1 MKNGAVMSKKPKPS
15 RHRVPPITVKSD
27 PVTAEYQAEV
37 DASMERL
44 RRRYEKAEKAAR
56 DADLKAQRAAQHAEN
71 LARKQTQAEAVAA
84 NRLAEEKR
92 LSEYIEQIR
101 LAAKEARVTEARIKL
116 ERQRDEAI
124 ARRNAETERRKA
136 EARTAREQARLVAKA
151 RERQAMLEEISAE
164 RQRELR
170 EIELLMMPGNYAGR
184 RHRGRPTAQHN
195 SGRSQ

>member
-1 MKNGAVMSKKPKPS
+1 M
-15 RHRVPPITVKSD
+15 
-27 PVTAEYQAEV
+27 TAEYQAEV

-124 ARRNAETERRKA
+124 ARRNAETARRKA
-136 EARTAREQARLVAKA
+136 EARAAREQARLVAKA
-151 RERQAMLEEISAE
+151 RERQAALEEISAD
-164 RQRELR
+164 RRRELR
-170 EIELLMMPGNYAGR
+170 EIELLMMPGNYAGGA
-184 RHRGRPTAQHN
+184 HRGRLTAQHN
-195 SGRSQ
+195 SGGRQS